1 MKIFL
6 YSDATLQCVRQF
18 YVELTG
24 LRKDRQCVNG
34 LPTFPRCPL
43 QNIHGGGGKE
53 QHNKPFVNISCS
65 KKKNVKLGDRFLSLT
80 IDMFVRKLCR
90 SLLNNT
96 TQRIAAIARR
106 ISMGTV
112 IEQRTLKQWVGCGCQ
127 LVNIV
132 AENYYIKVDAHRSLS
147 QRFCRRAL
155 QKVWT

>member
-1 MKIFL
+1 MAVVAWSKYILTSLGLSRSGNHNLYQENKKTVVAVKIFL

-53 QHNKPFVNISCS
+53 EHNKPFVNISQ
-65 KKKNVKLGDRFLSLT
+65 KKNVKLGDRFLSLT

-112 IEQRTLKQWVGCGCQ
+112 IEQRTLKQ
-127 LVNIV
+127 
-132 AENYYIKVDAHRSLS
+132 
-147 QRFCRRAL
+147 
-155 QKVWT
+155 